1 VRLPDQLGSSSS
13 SSPAGGHPP
22 RSVWPAL
29 FGGAICSVLGFP
41 LLAALA
47 MKTVPAAHGGVVQ
60 GILPLATAAAA
71 AIFAHERPSRGFW
84 LASATGTIIV
94 LIFVFRRN
102 GGEAISIGDT
112 FLLGTVAAGALGYTF
127 SGRLATQM
135 SGWEVI
141 SWQVVILLPLAALA
155 TFALWPIDIADVSI
169 ASLIGLGYVG
179 FVSEYLAFFVFIAAM
194 AMGGIAR
201 IGQVML
207 LQPFVIVALALP
219 VNGEPIS
226 IETIL
231 FAAAVLATVLVGQ
244 RTRVARC

>member
-1 VRLPDQLGSSSS
+1 
-13 SSPAGGHPP
+13 
-22 RSVWPAL
+22 
-29 FGGAICSVLGFP
+29 VLGFP

-127 SGRLATQM
+127 
-135 SGWEVI
+135 